1 VRLPGISQVLHLAEA
16 ESTQTLARA
25 LADGGAPDRTLVWA
39 DRQTAGRGRMKRK
52 WKSPEGGLYF
62 SLVLRPRFAPSRL
75 ADFSLATAAA
85 IAEALEKLTKSPFAV
100 KPPNDVYSAGE
111 RPGKVCGILAEASG
125 SPRKLDWL
133 VVGVGVNVNARPRIG
148 RAASL
153 KSVTGRAWAVED
165 VLRAVVPILGK
176 TPNR

>member
-1 VRLPGISQVLHLAEA
+1 MRLPDISQVLHLAEA

-75 ADFSLATAAA
+75 ADFSLGTAAA
-85 IAEALEKLTKSPFAV
+85 ISGALEKLTGASFAV
-100 KPPNDVYSAGE
+100 KPPNDVYSAGP

-133 VVGVGVNVNARPRIG
+133 VVGVGINVNARPKIG

-153 KSVTGRAWAVED
+153 KSVTGRSWPIDD
-165 VLRAVVPILGK
+165 VLRAVMRVVGK